1 MFQTIFIFLFIWL
14 AFSSEH
20 LKNSLKIFANVHC
33 GENRSV
39 ILISDIN
46 SESADIN
53 HT

>member
-20 LKNSLKIFANVHC
+20 LKNSLKNFVNVLS
-33 GENRSV
+33 GENRGV

-46 SESADIN
+46 LI
-53 HT
+53 